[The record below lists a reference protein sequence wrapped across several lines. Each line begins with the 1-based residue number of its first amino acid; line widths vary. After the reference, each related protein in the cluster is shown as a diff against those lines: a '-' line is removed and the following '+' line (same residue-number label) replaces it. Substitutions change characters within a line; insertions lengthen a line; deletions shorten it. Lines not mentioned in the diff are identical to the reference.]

1 MNKEQEKIYN
11 ELMSKYNFNEGQ
23 KEQINL
29 GLEKNL
35 DVSIYAKP
43 EFNWLQMDEIRLGLY
58 KELEL

>member
-29 GLEKNL
+29 G
-35 DVSIYAKP
+35 A
-43 EFNWLQMDEIRLGLY
+43 R
-58 KELEL
+58 KEP